1 MIKKCESGVIR
12 PCVEQIHNSNNEVIY
27 MSKIALLVVLISM
40 LNPQATVTVA
50 DNVITVAKDSIVS
63 TIVVDE

>member
-1 MIKKCESGVIR
+1 
-12 PCVEQIHNSNNEVIY
+12 